1 MISFFIIS
9 FLVTYHVLKR
19 LRKVRPLSLLERV
32 GDELHIALAVL
43 VGKLLTLTDLG
54 AIVAAYLLFTGYL
67 VYQIADYIENRD
79 TISKDIAVFL
89 ASVSGVL
96 TLHYGI
102 SIPV

>member
-67 VYQIADYIENRD
+67 VYQIMDYLV
-79 TISKDIAVFL
+79 SKDTVAKDISVFISTVAVVV
-89 ASVSGVL
+89 ASY
-96 TLHYGI
+96 YGL
-102 SIPV
+102 SIPI

>member
-1 MISFFIIS
+1 MISL
-9 FLVTYHVLKR
+9 FLTAFLITLYF
-19 LRKVRPLSLLERV
+19 LRRRGIKTFSIFEKY
-32 GDELHIALAVL
+32 GNELHIAYGVL
-43 VGKLLTLTDLG
+43 VGKLFTIDDIPAWLASLMLS
-54 AIVAAYLLFTGYL
+54 TGYF